1 MLFRNVEKFYGS
13 IGIIADDP
21 KVASDHR
28 FIYRPF
34 STSTFFDRYADWGIY
49 NEQGKLSL
57 EGSYT
62 RNERNILIGQS
73 ATTSVRPNDCEIIDT
88 PCAYFG
94 PLIPH
99 YGHFILT
106 TLARSWYVAR
116 AKAEGRKLVCH
127 SDHAPS
133 SYLRRR
139 YVSDCFCALGL
150 DVETIICPRVDTFFT
165 DMVVPAPS
173 FIEEKEAFEIFGQTT
188 RAIGDRI
195 LGDASR
201 KRNETPLYLSK
212 SKLGPGSVH
221 KIVNET
227 EIENELQNHGV
238 EVCYPEELHFAD
250 QLRLFATRSLV
261 IGFNG
266 SAFHT
271 HTFVKNAASTICVS
285 MENYVN
291 SNQIMIDRLGKT
303 NSRYVYVE
311 DGLRD
316 TPVNGYM
323 TAKTVE
329 RPREFA
335 HALLDLAG
343 IRFKSTNRVQST
355 KGTSKAMFSDNCVAD
370 HAGESYRNTLLRLH
384 EALSPKSYLE
394 IGTLNG
400 GTLALATAASI
411 SIDPKFQI
419 SSQVIGSKPICLFY
433 QMPSDTFFERYNPK
447 ALLSRPIE
455 LSFLDGMHRCE
466 YLLRDFINAE
476 RHADPEGVIALHDCL
491 PVEIPMTDRTQN
503 GTAAEMPHRNGW
515 WTGDVWRTALLLKRR
530 RPDLKMLCLDAGP
543 TGIVLISGLDP
554 YSTKL
559 RNDYSAAVDEMM
571 AMELADI
578 TVSGFLREMSV
589 VSTAT
594 VQDHE
599 SLRKALHG

>member
-1 MLFRNVEKFYGS
+1 
-13 IGIIADDP
+13 
-21 KVASDHR
+21 
-28 FIYRPF
+28 
-34 STSTFFDRYADWGIY
+34 
-49 NEQGKLSL
+49 
-57 EGSYT
+57 
-62 RNERNILIGQS
+62 
-73 ATTSVRPNDCEIIDT
+73 
-88 PCAYFG
+88 
-94 PLIPH
+94 
-99 YGHFILT
+99 
-106 TLARSWYVAR
+106 
-116 AKAEGRKLVCH
+116 
-127 SDHAPS
+127 
-133 SYLRRR
+133 
-139 YVSDCFCALGL
+139 
-150 DVETIICPRVDTFFT
+150 
-165 DMVVPAPS
+165 
-173 FIEEKEAFEIFGQTT
+173 
-188 RAIGDRI
+188 
-195 LGDASR
+195 
-201 KRNETPLYLSK
+201 
-212 SKLGPGSVH
+212 
-221 KIVNET
+221 
-227 EIENELQNHGV
+227 
-238 EVCYPEELHFAD
+238 
-250 QLRLFATRSLV
+250 
-261 IGFNG
+261 
-266 SAFHT
+266 
-271 HTFVKNAASTICVS
+271 
-285 MENYVN
+285 
-291 SNQIMIDRLGKT
+291 MIDRLGKT